1 MYKIR
6 EEEKR
11 ELDEAL
17 DILKKQLLVEGQ
29 LIALYAEAEKEIQSK
44 AVNYVLHMIHLESM
58 KHIDILQL
66 ATNVLNGDNVLG
78 DEKEEILRGL
88 VQHIELEKEAF
99 SSAKKLLDNT
109 WIRENKGLKELVTK
123 WRDDEKEHIEALKK
137 LTEKTFFRIS
147 DFDQAAIFKSTD
159 ELDERYSKYEKNRH

>member
-1 MYKIR
+1 
-6 EEEKR
+6 
-11 ELDEAL
+11 
-17 DILKKQLLVEGQ
+17 
-29 LIALYAEAEKEIQSK
+29 
-44 AVNYVLHMIHLESM
+44 
-58 KHIDILQL
+58 L
-66 ATNVLNGDNVLG
+66 ATNVLNGDNVLR

-137 LTEKTFFRIS
+137 LSKKTFFRIS